1 MTAPP
6 VADAALRR
14 DLRFVMVDGVMWS
27 LMVGVG
33 EFCFALFVL
42 AVTGSEVASGL
53 AVTVPVLAGA
63 VLQLASPF
71 GVRALGSQK
80 RWVVLCVALQTL
92 AFVPLAAVALAWP
105 ARPAAGEVRT
115 ALVPVLFGIAALYWA
130 GGMAAGGA
138 WFTWMSSTVPA
149 AMRTRYFSTRTRWAQ
164 LGALTSFVA
173 AGVYLQAYS
182 AGGANVAAFAVLFA
196 AAFLF
201 RAVSTG
207 LLIGTRESTP
217 LPADVRVVPIGEW
230 LRRLVRRSGGLQ
242 LVQCVLA
249 MQFTS
254 MIAGP
259 FFTAFIKRELHGSDA
274 EWMML
279 NGTTILFKIL
289 STPLW
294 GWVATRYGARL
305 VFLCAGIGIAPLAA
319 LWVVHQ
325 NYVYLLAVQMASG
338 LAWGA
343 WELAV
348 VLLTFETLRE
358 HERTSILTTQNLF
371 NAVAM
376 VAGSSLGGLLLYA
389 AGNSYHAYLVIFT
402 VSSIARLAVIPL
414 MWQLYRRRPPPDG
427 TPAAAA

>member
-6 VADAALRR
+6 VVDAALRR

-42 AVTGSEVASGL
+42 TVTGSEVASGL
-53 AVTVPVLAGA
+53 AVSVPVLIGA
-63 VLQLASPF
+63 VLQLASPA

-80 RWVVLCVALQTL
+80 RWVVLCVFMQTL
-92 AFVPLAAVALAWP
+92 AFLPMVAVALAYP
-105 ARPAAGEVRT
+105 TRPEAGEVR
-115 ALVPVLFGIAALYWA
+115 AWLVPVLFSIAALYWA

-149 AMRTRYFSTRTRWAQ
+149 AMRTRYFATRTRWAQ
-164 LGALTSFVA
+164 LGALTSFVL
-173 AGVYLQAYS
+173 AGVYLQGVAQ
-182 AGGANVAAFAVLFA
+182 GGRNVAAFAVLFA
-196 AAFLF
+196 AAFVF
-201 RAVSTG
+201 RAISTG

-217 LPADVRVVPIGEW
+217 VPANVRVVPIGEW
-230 LRRLVRRSGGLQ
+230 LRRLVSRTGGLQ

-259 FFTAFIKRELHGSDA
+259 YFTAFIKRELHGSDA

-279 NGTTILFKIL
+279 NGTTLLFKIL

-305 VFLCAGIGIAPLAA
+305 VFLCAGIGIAPLAV

-325 NYVYLLAVQMASG
+325 NFVYLLVVQMASG

-376 VAGSSLGGLLLYA
+376 VVGSALGGFMLYV
-389 AGNSYHAYLVIFT
+389 AGNSFQAYMIVYT

-414 MWQLYRRRPPPDG
+414 IWHLYRRRPPPE
-427 TPAAAA
+427 PAAAVRG